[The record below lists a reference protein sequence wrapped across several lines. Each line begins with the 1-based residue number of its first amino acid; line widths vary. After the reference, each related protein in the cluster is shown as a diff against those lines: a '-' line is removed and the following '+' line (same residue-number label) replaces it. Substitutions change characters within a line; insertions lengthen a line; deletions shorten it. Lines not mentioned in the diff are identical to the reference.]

1 MRGEQVE
8 SGIITKGWL
17 IMAVVVVGTQWGD
30 EAKGKITDFLAKKAD
45 VIIRY
50 QGGTNAGHTIT
61 VGEEVYKFHLIPS
74 GILYPEKDCIIGNG
88 VVIDP
93 RGLVQEIED
102 LQKRGVSLQGL
113 KLSDRAHLIMPYHQ
127 KLDELEEERRGIN
140 QIGTTRKGIGP
151 AYMDKITR
159 RGIRVADFI
168 NEATFR
174 ERLTFILKE
183 KNELLTKIYGAEP
196 FSLEKILSEFISYIP
211 IIKPL
216 VTDTTL
222 FIHQAKGQGKKLLF
236 EGAQGTMLD
245 MDHGTY
251 PYVTSSNPTA
261 GGAAAGSGVAPAVL
275 DTVVGVVKAYTTRVG
290 DGPFVT
296 ELEDDMGQRIREVGK
311 EYGTTTGRPRRVGW
325 LDMVVLMHANRINGL
340 KYIVIT
346 LLDVLTGIETLK
358 ICTGYLYRGEVI
370 RHIPA
375 NLQELDEC
383 QPVYEEL
390 PGWQEDISKIEE
402 FSDFPMQAKNYVKRV
417 AELLDVEVAIVSV
430 GPRRK
435 QTKVLQDVFE

>member
-196 FSLEKILSEFISYIP
+196 FSLEKILMEFISYIP

-296 ELEDDMGQRIREVGK
+296 ELEDDTGQRIREVGK

>member
-1 MRGEQVE
+1 MV
-8 SGIITKGWL
+8 
-17 IMAVVVVGTQWGD
+17 MAVVVVGTQWGD
-30 EAKGKITDFLAKKAD
+30 EAKGKITDFLAEKAD

-61 VGEEVYKFHLIPS
+61 VEEEVYKFHLIPS
-74 GILYPEKDCIIGNG
+74 GILYPEKDCVIGNG

-93 RGLVQEIED
+93 RALVREIEG
-102 LQKRGVSLQGL
+102 LKKRGVSLKAL
-113 KLSDRAHLIMPYHQ
+113 RLSDRTHVIMPYHQ
-127 KLDELEEERRGIN
+127 KLDELEEESRGTN
-140 QIGTTRKGIGP
+140 QIGTTRRGIGP

-168 NEATFR
+168 NETTFR

-196 FSLEKILSEFISYIP
+196 FSLEEMLTEFISYIP
-211 IIKPL
+211 TIKPL
-216 VTDTTL
+216 VADTAL
-222 FIHQAKGQGKKLLF
+222 FIHQAKEQGKKLLF

-251 PYVTSSNPTA
+251 PYVTSSNPVA
-261 GGAAAGSGVAPAVL
+261 GGAAAGSGIAPAVL

-296 ELEDDMGQRIREVGK
+296 ELEDDTGRRIREVGK

-340 KYIVIT
+340 KYTVIT

-370 RHIPA
+370 HHIPA
-375 NLQELDEC
+375 NLQELEEC

-402 FSDFPMQAKNYVKRV
+402 FSDFPWQARSYVKRIE
-417 AELLDVEVAIVSV
+417 ELLGVEVAIVSV

-435 QTKVLQDVFE
+435 ETKVLRDVFEEQG